1 MADPQKQPDAAPPR
15 RRRSFRRTVISGLGV
30 LMPPLL
36 TIVIFV
42 WVGST
47 INQNVLRPVED
58 GVRNAL
64 VWRMAE
70 IRTPPWA
77 KFVQP
82 QIDLN
87 GRTFIRLESAEY
99 VPQEIVQYV
108 KTHSHGE
115 PVPASGQAVYER
127 YVELRFLRPEI
138 IVPVFVCTFL
148 LLTYLLGKFLAAGV
162 GTFVVG
168 FFERGIG
175 RLPLVRHVYS
185 SVKQVT
191 DFMLA
196 QKKFD
201 FTRVVAVE
209 YPCKGVWSVG
219 FVTSESLSDIRA
231 AANEPVVA
239 VLVPCSPMPMA
250 ARSVVVRKREVVEL
264 HMTVDQALQFIVSCG
279 VVVPPQQRT
288 NSLKMIEAA
297 NPLAT

>member
-1 MADPQKQPDAAPPR
+1 MADPKIQLDAPPR
-15 RRRSFRRTVISGLGV
+15 RRRPFRRTVIRGLSV
-30 LMPPLL
+30 LLPPLL

-42 WVGST
+42 WIGST

-64 VWRMAE
+64 VWKLSDVRSL
-70 IRTPPWA
+70 PGVNV
-77 KFVQP
+77 FQP
-82 QIDLN
+82 RADFDGQAYE
-87 GRTFIRLESAEY
+87 RLESGEY
-99 VPQEIVQYV
+99 VPEDVVQFV
-108 KTHSHGE
+108 KSRSHGE
-115 PVPASGQAVYER
+115 SLPASGRAVYER
-127 YVELRFLRPEI
+127 YVELRFLRPQI
-138 IVPVFVCTFL
+138 VVPVFVCTFL
-148 LLTYLLGKFLAAGV
+148 LLTYLLGKFLAAGI
-162 GTFVVG
+162 GSFIWR

-175 RLPLVRHVYS
+175 RLPLVRNVYS

-288 NSLKMIEAA
+288 NLGKSIEAA
-297 NPLAT
+297 KPLAM

>member
-1 MADPQKQPDAAPPR
+1 MADPQTQPDTSPR
-15 RRRSFRRTVISGLGV
+15 RRRPFRRTVVRGLGV
-30 LMPPLL
+30 LLPPLL

-42 WVGST
+42 WIGST
-47 INQNVLRPVED
+47 INQNILRPVED

-64 VWRMAE
+64 VWKLSDVREVSGVNAFQPRAE
-70 IRTPPWA
+70 FDGKTYE
-77 KFVQP
+77 
-82 QIDLN
+82 
-87 GRTFIRLESAEY
+87 RLESGEY
-99 VPQEIVQYV
+99 VPEEVVHFV
-108 KTHSHGE
+108 KVRSQGE
-115 PVPASGQAVYER
+115 AIPASGRAVYER
-127 YVELRFLRPEI
+127 YVELRFLRPQF

-148 LLTYLLGKFLAAGV
+148 LLTYLLGKFLAAGI
-162 GTFVVG
+162 GTFLWG

-175 RLPLVRHVYS
+175 RLPLVRNVYS

-288 NSLKMIEAA
+288 NTGKSIDAK
-297 NPLAT
+297 PLAT